1 MDSGDDCGTVIWMV
15 SWIYSY
21 SLYSNIICDPL
32 QSILPPDRSEI
43 FFFGILVSIFRG
55 VEMEFQKKSLFILI
69 YFLVLGAR
77 QKTSPGWQCNCSY
90 VIVCDK

>member
-32 QSILPPDRSEI
+32 QSPPDRSEI

-55 VEMEFQKKSLFILI
+55 VEKEKKAYSFLFNL
-69 YFLVLGAR
+69 LSWGLGKKLHQAG
-77 QKTSPGWQCNCSY
+77 SA
-90 VIVCDK
+90 IVHM